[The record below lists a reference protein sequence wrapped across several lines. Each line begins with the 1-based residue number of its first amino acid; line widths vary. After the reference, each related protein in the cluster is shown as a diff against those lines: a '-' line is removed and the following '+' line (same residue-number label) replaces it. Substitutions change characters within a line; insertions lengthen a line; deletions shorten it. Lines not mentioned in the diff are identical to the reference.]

1 MERFFHF
8 ASVAGQLFPLLDD
21 RRRQLGYV
29 GRIAWADAARRL
41 SCLRDAS
48 GVHHGIHSLPWAE
61 QVNFVRD
68 VASSG
73 VLEEFETYR
82 GGFIH

>member
-1 MERFFHF
+1 MEGFFHF
-8 ASVAGQLFPLLDD
+8 ASVAGQLFPRLDD

-41 SCLRDAS
+41 SCLQEAS
-48 GVHHGIHSLPWAE
+48 GVHRGIHSPLWAE
-61 QVNFVRD
+61 RVNFVRD
-68 VASSG
+68 VASSD

-82 GGFIH
+82 GGFVH